1 MKCYIVRKNAPFK
14 VAVSIDGHELKF
26 SITPRTADEEVRT
39 RTINLDTLRSRPDFG
54 DHALFTIYDKVC
66 ADSDKVSEAVFDN
79 VSNLYAL
86 TAATKMDS
94 GAYHRSV
101 LQIFPMAAI
110 YVPFAD
116 SPIRD
121 WAIAINC
128 GSEDSELN
136 KITFSNG
143 IECQDGVTIP
153 TTGEL
158 IVFPVVKFD
167 SASAVVAPNGEVQ
180 IAFHL
185 ETADGST
192 ITSIEAD
199 VYLDM
204 TGGYLAKKRVRTSGG
219 KGFVLFRADGLQSG
233 DVVKIKCGFK
243 HFSGTDAYPVTI
255 Q

>member
-14 VAVSIDGHELKF
+14 VAVSIDGPELQF
-26 SITPRTADEEVRT
+26 SIAPRTADEEVRT

-66 ADSDKVSEAVFDN
+66 MDGNNVCAPVFDN
-79 VSNLYAL
+79 ISNLYAA
-86 TAATKMDS
+86 TVATKMDP

-101 LQIFPMAAI
+101 LQLFPMAAI

-116 SPIRD
+116 SPISD

-128 GSEDSELN
+128 GPEDSELN
-136 KITFSNG
+136 EITLGDG
-143 IECQDGVTIP
+143 IKRQNGVTIP

-167 SASAVVAPNGEVQ
+167 DASAVVAPNGEVQ
-180 IAFHL
+180 VTFHL
-185 ETADGST
+185 EAADGST
-192 ITSIEAD
+192 ITGIEAD

-204 TGGYLAKKRVRTSGG
+204 TGGYLTKKRIRTSGG
-219 KGFVLFRADGLQSG
+219 QGSVVFRAHGLQSG

-243 HFSGTDAYPVTI
+243 YFSGTDDFMVTVE
-255 Q
+255 